1 MVGCEVIVVSKLDK
15 LLEDIRVLEGDL
27 ERVKHE
33 GVKKVIENMIARK
46 QVAIAKIRALESVRK
61 KAYNT

>member
-1 MVGCEVIVVSKLDK
+1 M
-15 LLEDIRVLEGDL
+15 EDIRVLEGDL

-46 QVAIAKIRALESVRK
+46 QVAIAKIRALESVRR

>member
-1 MVGCEVIVVSKLDK
+1 MIGCEVIVVDK
-15 LLEDIRVLEGDL
+15 LEKLLDDIRVLEGDL
-27 ERVKHE
+27 ERVEHE
-33 GVKKVIENMIARK
+33 GVKNVIRNMIARK